1 MAAKAFD
8 ALETVLKWAKAED
21 KIDSIQLKNLKRFQS
36 LAARK
41 EGISLKQTVIE
52 QFFKKV

>member
-8 ALETVLKWAKAED
+8 ALETVLKVGRNRRQDRSYSAYD
-21 KIDSIQLKNLKRFQS
+21 LKRLQS

-41 EGISLKQTVIE
+41 WCIGLKQTVLE
-52 QFFKKV
+52 QFVKKA